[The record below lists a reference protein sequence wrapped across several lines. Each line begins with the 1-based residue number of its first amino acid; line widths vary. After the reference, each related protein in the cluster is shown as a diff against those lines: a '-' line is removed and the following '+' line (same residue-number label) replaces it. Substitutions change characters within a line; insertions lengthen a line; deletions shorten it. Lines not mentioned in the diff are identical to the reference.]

1 MVTGVALLAVLFQ
14 LGVCVGVI
22 VFAVKLVGR
31 LKDISESQKSI
42 AESQAQLVHLL
53 VSNEREKSNNEY

>member
-1 MVTGVALLAVLFQ
+1 MFTGVALLAVLFQ
-14 LGVCVGVI
+14 LGVFVGVI

-42 AESQAQLVHLL
+42 AESQAKLVHLL
-53 VSNEREKSNNEY
+53 VNNQLEKPND

>member
-1 MVTGVALLAVLFQ
+1 MITGVALLAVLFQ
-14 LGVCVGVI
+14 LGVFVGVI

-42 AESQAQLVHLL
+42 AESQAQLVNLL
-53 VSNEREKSNNEY
+53 SSNQHEKLNH